1 MISSP
6 MTYAPYMCHTA
17 LVAVESSA
25 WPVHQLCAAS
35 RPHVHGSM
43 QGYHFPR
50 GMNRRCM
57 YVSMYVR
64 MFVLT
69 SVCGRPIELLYVY
82 LRE

>member
-50 GMNRRCM
+50 GMNLRCM
-57 YVSMYVR
+57 
-64 MFVLT
+64 
-69 SVCGRPIELLYVY
+69 
-82 LRE
+82 